1 MTKRSTFDS
10 IKTWLEE
17 AKNYGHTNM
26 TFLLIGNK
34 SDLSSSRQVSSQE
47 GESFARQYGFEFLE
61 TSAKD
66 NVNVQTVFIQ
76 SALSILRRVKGQ
88 HIKVDQSGTEGVKK
102 NPYYTDINKQ
112 LNSNKNSDNSEKYM
126 QLNEQQE
133 STCNSCC

>member
-1 MTKRSTFDS
+1 
-10 IKTWLEE
+10 
-17 AKNYGHTNM
+17 M

-88 HIKVDQSGTEGVKK
+88 HIKVDQSV
-102 NPYYTDINKQ
+102 YF
-112 LNSNKNSDNSEKYM
+112 
-126 QLNEQQE
+126 
-133 STCNSCC
+133 